1 MDPDG
6 PLRDGRVSTPNVFA
20 IGGGEVA
27 SVLAEVRVG
36 EGGGIHALVSS
47 PPRDDGVPTVD

>member
-20 IGGGEVA
+20 IGGVEVA
-27 SVLAEVRVG
+27 SVLAEVGVG

-47 PPRDDGVPTVD
+47 TSRDGVPTVD